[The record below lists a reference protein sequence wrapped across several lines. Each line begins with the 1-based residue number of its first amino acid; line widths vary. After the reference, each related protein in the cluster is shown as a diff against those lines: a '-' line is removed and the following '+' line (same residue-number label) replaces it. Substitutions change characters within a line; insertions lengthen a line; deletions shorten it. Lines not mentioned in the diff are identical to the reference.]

1 MLIWIKWLEKRAI
14 RIEIR
19 WEETNPEI
27 GERERERDNLVE
39 KCQRERILWKVGS
52 TNIRIVE
59 STAVHMRRTDSTHIF
74 LSFFLT
80 RHAHAPFWHCRP
92 TFFFFLFNY
101 LPQKLFA
108 HFKKGLQRCN
118 FSVQESRNIYLL
130 FCCIYLQEFFLSF
143 MLFFWP
149 FICIYLLLF
158 F

>member
-1 MLIWIKWLEKRAI
+1 MGGDKSRNWRER
-14 RIEIR
+14 
-19 WEETNPEI
+19 
-27 GERERERDNLVE
+27 ERERERDNLVE

-80 RHAHAPFWHCRP
+80 RHAHAPFWHFRP
-92 TFFFFLFNY
+92 TFFFYFLFNY